1 MYMRLVQVRV
11 KPEHLPE
18 LRRMYLEK
26 VIPALRG
33 VTGCL
38 FANLIQ
44 SERHPEECIS
54 MTLWDDR
61 GRAEVYEKVGKFKEL
76 LREVSPFLA
85 DSSEWKIQL
94 SEDLTLQYEPVPE
107 EPVVKSYEVTAA
119 EDSRP
124 PAQDRSSSMFVRI
137 VSPQVREEKLDEF
150 VQIYREEVLPAL
162 RKVEGCRYACLTENV
177 QEKTQV
183 ISVTI
188 WDSKHDADEYERGGL
203 FDALKDKLE
212 HTFAGVYQW
221 KMQLEKDT
229 GGHVVTSEEITVGG
243 YKIVAGKGFF

>member
-11 KPEHLPE
+11 KPDSLPD
-18 LRRMYLEK
+18 LRRNYLEK
-26 VIPALRG
+26 VIPALHD
-33 VTGCL
+33 VKGCL

-44 SERHPEECIS
+44 SDRHPEECIS

-61 GRAEVYEKVGKFKEL
+61 GRAEMYEKSGKFKEL
-76 LREVSPFLA
+76 LRESLPFLA

-107 EPVVKSYEVTAA
+107 EPVVKSYEVAAA
-119 EDSRP
+119 EDSHP
-124 PAQDRSSSMFVRI
+124 PAQGRPGSMFVRI
-137 VSPQVREEKLDEF
+137 VSPQVREEKIDEF
-150 VQIYREEVLPAL
+150 IQIYREEVLPAL
-162 RKVEGCRYACLTENV
+162 RKVKGCRYACLTENV
-177 QEKTQV
+177 QDMTQV

-188 WDSKHDADEYERGGL
+188 WDSKEDADEYERGGL
-203 FDALKDKLE
+203 FEALKERLE

>member
-11 KPEHLPE
+11 KPDHLPE

-26 VIPALRG
+26 VIPALHV

-44 SERHPEECIS
+44 SDRHPEECIS

-61 GRAEVYEKVGKFKEL
+61 SKAEMYEKNGKFKEL
-76 LREVSPFLA
+76 LRESLPFLA
-85 DSSEWKIQL
+85 DTSEWKIQL
-94 SEDLTLQYEPVPE
+94 SEDLTLQYEPVPV
-107 EPVVKSYEVTAA
+107 EPVVKSFEVTAA
-119 EDSRP
+119 EDTHP
-124 PAQDRSSSMFVRI
+124 PAQRSSSMFVRI
-137 VSPQVREEKLDEF
+137 VSPQVQEEKIAEF
-150 VQIYREEVLPAL
+150 KQIYREEVLPAL
-162 RKVEGCRYACLTENV
+162 RKVKGCRYACLTENV

-188 WDSKHDADEYERGGL
+188 WDTKDDADEYERGGL
-203 FDALKDKLE
+203 FDALKEKLE

-229 GGHVVTSEEITVGG
+229 GGHVVTSEEMTVGG